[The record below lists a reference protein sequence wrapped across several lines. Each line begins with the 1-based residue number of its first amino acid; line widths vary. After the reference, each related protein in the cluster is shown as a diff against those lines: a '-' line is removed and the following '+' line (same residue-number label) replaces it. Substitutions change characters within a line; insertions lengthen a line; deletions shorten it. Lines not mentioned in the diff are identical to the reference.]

1 MVLDNIRTCYKDMTD
16 AEKRV
21 ADYILSSPSSV
32 VRMSMNRLSEA
43 SETSDAT
50 VMRMCKLVGETGFHQ
65 LKISLAMELSA
76 EPEAPRAS

>member
-65 LKISLAMELSA
+65 LKMEKMKGR
-76 EPEAPRAS
+76 EQFRR